1 MSTKKSILIV
11 DDSSVVRAAV
21 RALLKPHLEFEVLA
35 EAVNGQDAVNMA
47 ERLEPD
53 LIILDLSMPVMN
65 GLEAAALLI
74 KMLPEVRIVLFT
86 AHDGPE
92 VERQAKMAG
101 IHAVVS
107 KNHGSPT
114 LVTQAKALTAE
125 Q

>member
-1 MSTKKSILIV
+1 
-11 DDSSVVRAAV
+11 
-21 RALLKPHLEFEVLA
+21 
-35 EAVNGQDAVNMA
+35 
-47 ERLEPD
+47 
-53 LIILDLSMPVMN
+53 MPVMN

-74 KMLPEVRIVLFT
+74 KMLPEVRLVLFT

-114 LVTQAKALTAE
+114 LVAQAKALTAE